1 MSFNPL
7 HQFEIVPI
15 ISLSVAGY
23 DISFTNSALFM
34 VAAVMLIVGFFFFS
48 SRRASLVPG
57 NFQSMAEIIF
67 QFIEVTLLESAGHK
81 GKAFFPFV
89 FTLFTFILSLNL
101 LGMMPY
107 GFTVTS
113 HIIVTFAIAAS
124 VFVLVTLTGF
134 IKHGFHFMSLF
145 LPKGTPLWLSP
156 ILFVIELLSFLSRPI
171 SLSIRLAGNM
181 LAGHVLLKVL
191 ASFVVMM
198 GIGGILPIP
207 FMMIMVGF
215 EIFVAILQAYIFTI
229 LTCVYLN
236 DAINLH

>member
-1 MSFNPL
+1 MSFNPF
-7 HQFEIVPI
+7 HQFEIFPI
-15 ISLSVAGY
+15 VQLSLAGH

-34 VAAVMLIVGFFFFS
+34 VAAVLIIVGFFYFS
-48 SRRASLVPG
+48 ARCATIVPG
-57 NFQSMAEIIF
+57 KLQSTAEVIF
-67 QFIEVTLLESAGHK
+67 QFIDNTLFESAGHK
-81 GKAFFPFV
+81 GKAFFPFI
-89 FTLFTFILSLNL
+89 FTLFTFLLTLNL

-113 HIIVTFAIAAS
+113 HVIVTFAIAAAI
-124 VFVLVTLTGF
+124 FILVTLTGF
-134 IKHGFHFMSLF
+134 IKHGLHFLSLF
-145 LPKGTPLWLSP
+145 LPQGTPIWLAP
-156 ILFVIELLSFLSRPI
+156 ILFIIELLSFLSRPI

-191 ASFVVMM
+191 ASFVIMM

-207 FMMIMVGF
+207 FMVVMVGF
-215 EIFVAILQAYIFTI
+215 EVFVAVLQAYIFTI

>member
-1 MSFNPL
+1 MSFNPF
-7 HQFEIVPI
+7 HQFEIHPI
-15 ISLSVAGY
+15 IQLSIAGY

-34 VAAVMLIVGFFFFS
+34 VAAVLLITSFFYIATK
-48 SRRASLVPG
+48 RASIIPNKL
-57 NFQSMAEIIF
+57 QSAAEIMF
-67 QFIEVTLLESAGHK
+67 QFIDTTLFESAGSK
-81 GKAFFPFV
+81 AKAFFPFV
-89 FTLFTFILSLNL
+89 FTLFTFILTLNL
-101 LGMMPY
+101 LGMTPY

-113 HIIVTFAIAAS
+113 HIIVTFAVAAAI
-124 VFVLVTLTGF
+124 FILVTITGF
-134 IKHGFHFMSLF
+134 IKHGLHFLSLF
-145 LPKGTPLWLSP
+145 LPQGTPLWLAP
-156 ILFVIELLSFLSRPI
+156 ILFIIELLSFLSRPI

-191 ASFVVMM
+191 ASFVIMM

-207 FMMIMVGF
+207 FMMIMIGF